1 MDLMEREEIVYDFN
15 YDWCELN
22 EERELES
29 SKIKIE
35 IRKPIN
41 IDEVEDEN
49 VPIVVRE
56 DNDEE
61 EVELIAE
68 GEENVIDDSLMEVD

>member
-49 VPIVVRE
+49 VPIVIRE

>member
-1 MDLMEREEIVYDFN
+1 MEREEIVYDFN

-49 VPIVVRE
+49 VPIVIRE

>member
-1 MDLMEREEIVYDFN
+1 MEREEIVYDFN

>member
-1 MDLMEREEIVYDFN
+1 MEREEIVYDFN

-61 EVELIAE
+61 EV
-68 GEENVIDDSLMEVD
+68 

>member
-1 MDLMEREEIVYDFN
+1 MEREEIVYDFN

-56 DNDEE
+56 DNNEE

>member
-1 MDLMEREEIVYDFN
+1 MEREEIVYDFN

-29 SKIKIE
+29 SKIKID